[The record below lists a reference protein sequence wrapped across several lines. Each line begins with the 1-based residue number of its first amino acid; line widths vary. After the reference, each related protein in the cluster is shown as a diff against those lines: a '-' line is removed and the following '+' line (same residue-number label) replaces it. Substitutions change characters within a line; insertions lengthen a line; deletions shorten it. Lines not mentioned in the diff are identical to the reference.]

1 MVPGAAPGTTF
12 HADYWEAWSPTVRL
26 TWEANCIDGHLNCAG
41 GDLGNGTVI
50 KGMTVP
56 NTSGLVPVPPMPAI

>member
-1 MVPGAAPGTTF
+1 M
-12 HADYWEAWSPTVRL
+12 S
-26 TWEANCIDGHLNCAG
+26 CAG

-56 NTSGLVPVPPMPAI
+56 QAPSQIVPVPAVP